1 MKHMI
6 YLMLFCVL
14 LSCGTKKENLNEQ
27 KNIHEEQALKLIE
40 SSVVE
45 LTVWDSIGARLKR
58 EKVYKITILS
68 KPDSSGVQYP
78 VSVEEGTVIDDF
90 EGDRLLKSDSTALN
104 NTEKSKDNSKDD
116 KSKTEYK
123 ATKDNRLIPAWG
135 WWLIIGG
142 VMASLLAWLARK
154 KK

>member
-1 MKHMI
+1 
-6 YLMLFCVL
+6 MLFCVL

-90 EGDRLLKSDSTALN
+90 EGDRLLKSDSMALN

-123 ATKDNRLIPAWG
+123 ATIPRLELTG
-135 WWLIIGG
+135 YL
-142 VMASLLAWLARK
+142 
-154 KK
+154 